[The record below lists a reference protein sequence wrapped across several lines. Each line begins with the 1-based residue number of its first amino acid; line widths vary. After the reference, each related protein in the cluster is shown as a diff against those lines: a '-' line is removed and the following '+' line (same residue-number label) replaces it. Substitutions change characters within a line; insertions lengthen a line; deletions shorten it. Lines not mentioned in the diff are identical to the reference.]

1 MLVQLPPD
9 KIVFPS
15 PAGALTEPN
24 GLLAIGGD
32 LSPARLVCAYQ
43 QGIFPWFGADDPILW
58 WSPDPRAV
66 FTTDD
71 IHVSQSMRKFMR
83 KTQLRC
89 TLNQAFDRVI
99 QACAE
104 IREDAEGT
112 WISKEMQS
120 AYIQLHQLGYAHSVE
135 VWQDDQLVGGLYG
148 ITMGHVFCGESMFQ
162 TASNASK
169 LALLRF
175 NQYFRDAGGKLID
188 CQVGN
193 AHLFSLGAKPMTRDM
208 FLHKLNIYQQYRLPT
223 DFWTPKSL

>member
-1 MLVQLPPD
+1 VLVQLPPD

-43 QGIFPWFGADDPILW
+43 QGIFPWFGPDDPILW

-71 IHVSQSMRKFMR
+71 LHISQSMRKFLR
-83 KTQLRC
+83 KTTLGC
-89 TLNQAFDRVI
+89 TLNQAFEQVI
-99 QACAE
+99 HACAD
-104 IREDAEGT
+104 IRKDAEGT
-112 WISKEMQS
+112 WISAEMKA
-120 AYIQLHQLGYAHSVE
+120 AYIQLHELGYAHSVE
-135 VWQDDQLVGGLYG
+135 VWDGETLVGGLYG
-148 ITMGHVFCGESMFQ
+148 ISMGYVFCGESMFQ

-169 LALLRF
+169 LALFRF
-175 NQYFRDAGGKLID
+175 NDYFRAAGGALID

-193 AHLFSLGAKPMTRDM
+193 SHLFSLGAKPMTRDM
-208 FLHKLNIYQQYRLPT
+208 FLHKLNIYQQYRLPA
-223 DFWTPKSL
+223 DFWTPKPL